1 MRLRGCH
8 AEAFYPVASPVAHT
22 FAGFWTFLLLTSRL
36 KVRLVTACR
45 QFLPQ
50 LILLILLANLADVDF
65 LFGIHRGFT
74 HSLAVAV
81 FVALAVSCLWRIAG
95 TFWRSA
101 TLYFLAYG
109 SHLVIDLFTGAKL
122 GWNASG
128 SGVPLFW
135 PWKREFSSPLIL
147 IVGVKHKDFPALFS
161 RENLQSS
168 SYELL
173 IFGVVTAALMVL
185 WLRHQKGRA
194 MPHECK
200 TPARGVYNS
209 NPMQSNERIP

>member
-8 AEAFYPVASPVAHT
+8 PEAFYPVASPVAHT

-36 KVRLVTACR
+36 KVRFVTACR
-45 QFLPQ
+45 QYLPQ

-65 LFGIHRGFT
+65 LFGIHRSFT

-81 FVALAVSCLWRIAG
+81 FVALAVSCVWRIAG
-95 TFWRSA
+95 TFLRSA

-128 SGVPLFW
+128 AGVPLFW

-185 WLRHQKGRA
+185 WVRHQKGRA

>member
-1 MRLRGCH
+1 
-8 AEAFYPVASPVAHT
+8 
-22 FAGFWTFLLLTSRL
+22 
-36 KVRLVTACR
+36 
-45 QFLPQ
+45 
-50 LILLILLANLADVDF
+50 
-65 LFGIHRGFT
+65 
-74 HSLAVAV
+74 VAV
-81 FVALAVSCLWRIAG
+81 FVALAVSCVWGIAG

-128 SGVPLFW
+128 SGIPLFW

-147 IVGVKHKDFPALFS
+147 IVGVKHKDLPALFS
-161 RENLQSS
+161 MENLQSS

-173 IFGVVTAALMVL
+173 IFSVITAALMVL
-185 WLRHQKGRA
+185 WVRHQKGRA
-194 MPHECK
+194 VPHECK
-200 TPARGVYNS
+200 TPARRVYNS